1 MSSEPTEVFGPLAE
15 EYARY
20 RPSYPGALFDAL
32 FARLEDRRGPV
43 VDLGSG
49 TGAAITPLLERGAR
63 VVAVEPNLAMLA
75 RACRRFGAV
84 ERWIGAIAAPAERL
98 PIASGGVACVVVAQ
112 AFHWFEPAP
121 ALAEI
126 ARALT
131 PGGML
136 ALLWNVTAAD
146 EFTDEVRDLIARY
159 NPGYGRPVT
168 RSMLATPASL
178 ASHEAFTVEPP
189 VEFPHERPI
198 GEDAYVGYA
207 FSWSYCGGALRPAD
221 RDPFEAELRTAIRR
235 HHPSG
240 EWSERLIAVA
250 HFARLEPR
258 TAR

>member
-1 MSSEPTEVFGPLAE
+1 VNREPIEVFGPLAE

-20 RPSYPGALFDAL
+20 RPSYPGSLFDAL
-32 FARLEDRRGPV
+32 FARIQDTRWPV

-49 TGAAITPLLERGAR
+49 TGAAIGPLLERGAH
-63 VVAVEPNLAMLA
+63 VVAVEPNRAMLA
-75 RACRRFGAV
+75 RACRRFDAL
-84 ERWIGAIAAPAERL
+84 ERWIGAVAAPAERL
-98 PIASGGVACVVVAQ
+98 PIASGRVACVVVAQ

-126 ARALT
+126 SRVLA
-131 PGGML
+131 PGGTL
-136 ALLWNVTAAD
+136 ALLWNVTAGD
-146 EFTDEVRDLIARY
+146 DFTDEVGGLIGRY

-168 RSMLATPASL
+168 RSMLATPAAL
-178 ASHEAFTVEPP
+178 AAHEAFAVEPP
-189 VEFPHERPI
+189 MEFPHERSI

-221 RDPFEAELRTAIRR
+221 RHAFESELRAAIRR

-250 HFARLEPR
+250 HFARLVR
-258 TAR
+258 RSVG

>member
-32 FARLEDRRGPV
+32 LARLGHRQGPV
-43 VDLGSG
+43 LDLGSG
-49 TGAAITPLLERGAR
+49 TGAAIAPLLQRGAR
-63 VVAVEPNLAMLA
+63 VLAVEPNLAMLV
-75 RACRRFGAV
+75 RACRRFRDRGGWMGGV
-84 ERWIGAIAAPAERL
+84 AAPAESL
-98 PIASGGVACVVVAQ
+98 PIASGRAACVVVAQ

-126 ARALT
+126 ARVLA
-131 PGGML
+131 PGGVL
-136 ALLWNVTAAD
+136 AVLWNVMAAD
-146 EFTDEVRDLIARY
+146 EFTDEVSDLIARY

-168 RSMLATPASL
+168 RSMLATPAAL
-178 ASHEAFTVEPP
+178 GSHEKFSVEPP
-189 VEFPHERPI
+189 MEFSHERPI

-207 FSWSYCGGALRPAD
+207 FSWSYCGGALRPSD
-221 RDPFEAELRTAIRR
+221 RDPFEAELRASIRR

-250 HFARLEPR
+250 HFARLDNPTGR
-258 TAR
+258 